1 MTDLAQQPAPRHVVE
16 DGELTVG
23 LGIPVEVHAVR
34 LHKIVRGDLV
44 ACEAIA
50 FAGGATAV
58 DTTLR
63 RAAISG
69 RVEIGGEIADHFAD
83 LLDEDGDLIETV
95 SLDARSYKALKTRW
109 MPTKHER
116 VQP

>member
-1 MTDLAQQPAPRHVVE
+1 MRDPDEGTADVRR
-16 DGELTVG
+16 TG
-23 LGIPVEVHAVR
+23 LGVPEDAQAVR

-44 ACEAIA
+44 ACEAVA
-50 FAGGATAV
+50 FTDGASAI

-69 RVEIGGEIADHFAD
+69 RVEVGGEIADHFAD
-83 LLDEDGDLIETV
+83 LLDGEGALIETV

-109 MPTKHER
+109 MRTKLEE
-116 VQP
+116 PDA